1 MFRVHLASE
10 SGHKGHVQFL
20 IQQEGIDFNQ
30 KERFFNKNALDFAF
44 ENGHEEIIEL
54 LKEKGLELSLT
65 NSSKNGPLMMP
76 EGNEN
81 SYGKKFYS

>member
-1 MFRVHLASE
+1 MASE
-10 SGHKGHVQFL
+10 IGNKEIVQLL
-20 IQQEGIDFNQ
+20 IEKGIDLNQ

-44 ENGHEEIIEL
+44 ENGHEEIKEL

-65 NSSKNGPLMMP
+65 SSSKNGSLMMP
-76 EGNEN
+76 GSNVD